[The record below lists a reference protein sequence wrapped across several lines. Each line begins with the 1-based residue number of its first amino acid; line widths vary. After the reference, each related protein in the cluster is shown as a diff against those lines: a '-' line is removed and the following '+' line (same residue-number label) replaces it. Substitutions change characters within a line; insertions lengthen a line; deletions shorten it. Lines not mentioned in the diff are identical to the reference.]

1 MSAGRLAWAYSSVL
15 SMSSQSSSLHL
26 VQVASRA
33 RASFVL
39 RPTLLASA
47 LAVAFAAQAQSA
59 AQADA
64 VPMKE
69 TVVTANR
76 IEQPLSDLVV
86 DMSVVGRETIEAA
99 GAVGVADVLSR
110 LPGVQ
115 IVRNG
120 GAGSNTSVYLRGA
133 DTRFT
138 AVYIDGV
145 RVDSQSTGGASWQDI
160 PLEAVDRIEVLR
172 GPAAAVYGSDA
183 IGGVVQIFTK
193 KGEGKAKPYVGLGWG
208 SRGTVKA
215 LAGISGGAG
224 GWDYSLGVSHAS
236 SNGFNAKTSAGFN
249 PDADGYRSNVFN
261 GRVGYQINSSH
272 RVEATAL
279 TSYMNAGYDAA
290 VSKKTPM
297 ADDRSIYK
305 MNAIGLNWLAKWS
318 DVYSTRL
325 QYTQSRDFYQT
336 KPSVYET
343 DTRLH
348 SYLFQNEW
356 RLGAQTVTAAL
367 ERREDK
373 LINSGL
379 DIGSRERSQNAL
391 ALGYGLNLG
400 KHTLQLNARHDRDS
414 EFGGHTTGSAAYGY
428 EFMPN
433 WRATAS
439 AGTAFRAPTLYQ
451 RFSMNGDATLVP
463 EKGRN
468 VELGLKWGKGSDSF
482 SATVYRNKVSN
493 LINYVGGKGSCQS
506 VQSFGDSG
514 GCYANVA
521 NARYEG
527 ITLAAT
533 TRVGMVN
540 LQGSV
545 DFQNPRDLDKNQQL
559 ARRSKR
565 YASLSAD
572 TRVAGWK
579 LGVEAQTAAKRYDYD
594 FTGKSFTLGG
604 YTLWNL
610 SAQKQLS
617 RDWSLVA
624 RINNLADKRYELA
637 RTYATEG
644 RSGYIGV
651 KWEAN

>member
-15 SMSSQSSSLHL
+15 SMSPQSSSLRL
-26 VQVASRA
+26 AQVASRA
-33 RASFVL
+33 RASCFVL

-47 LAVAFAAQAQSA
+47 LAMAFAAQAQST
-59 AQADA
+59 AQADP
-64 VPMKE
+64 VHMKE

-76 IEQPLSDLVV
+76 IEQPLSDLVA
-86 DMSVVGRETIEAA
+86 DMSVVGRETIETA

-160 PLEAVDRIEVLR
+160 PLEAIDRIEVLR

-183 IGGVVQIFTK
+183 MGGVVQIFTK

-215 LAGISGGAG
+215 QAGISGGVA

-249 PDADGYRSNVFN
+249 PDADGYRSNAFN
-261 GRVGYQINSSH
+261 GRVGYQINSNQ

-279 TSYMNAGYDAA
+279 TSYMNAGYDAT
-290 VSKKTPM
+290 VSKTSPM

-305 MNAIGLNWLAKWS
+305 MNAVGLNWLAKWS

-373 LINSGL
+373 LVNNGL
-379 DIGSRERSQNAL
+379 DIGSRNRSQNAL
-391 ALGYGLNLG
+391 ALGYGLHAG

-451 RFSMNGDATLVP
+451 RFSQYGDASLSP

-482 SATVYRNKVSN
+482 SATLYRNNVSN
-493 LINYVGGKGSCQS
+493 LINYVGGTGTCA
-506 VQSFGDSG
+506 GNTGLYG

-521 NARYEG
+521 KARYEG

-533 TRVGMVN
+533 TRLGMVN

-545 DFQNPRDLDKNQQL
+545 DFQDPRDTDKDLQL

-565 YASLSAD
+565 YANLSAD
-572 TRVAGWK
+572 TTLAGWR
-579 LGVEAQTAAKRYDYD
+579 LGVEMQAAGRRFDDAANK
-594 FTGKSFTLGG
+594 TVLGG

-610 SAQKQLS
+610 SAQKQLT
-617 RDWSLVA
+617 RERSLVT

-637 RTYATEG
+637 RTCATEG

>member
-1 MSAGRLAWAYSSVL
+1 MSP
-15 SMSSQSSSLHL
+15 QSSSLRMA
-26 VQVASRA
+26 QVASRA

-64 VPMKE
+64 VQMKE

-76 IEQPLSDLVV
+76 IEQPLSDLVA
-86 DMSVVGRETIEAA
+86 DMSVVGRETIETA

-115 IVRNG
+115 MVRNG
-120 GAGSNTSVYLRGA
+120 GAGSTTSVYLRGA

-138 AVYIDGV
+138 AVYIDGI

-160 PLEAVDRIEVLR
+160 PLEAIDRIEVLR

-215 LAGISGGAG
+215 QAGVSGGVA

-249 PDADGYRSNVFN
+249 PDADGYRNNAFN
-261 GRVGYQINSSH
+261 GRVGYQINSNH

-279 TSYMNAGYDAA
+279 TSYMNAGYDAT
-290 VSKKTPM
+290 VSKTSPM

-305 MNAIGLNWLAKWS
+305 MNAVGLNWLAKWS

-373 LINSGL
+373 LVNNGL
-379 DIGSRERSQNAL
+379 DIGSRNRSQNAL
-391 ALGYGLNLG
+391 ALGYGLHAG

-451 RFSMNGDATLVP
+451 RFSQYGDASLSP

-482 SATVYRNKVSN
+482 SATLYRNNVSN
-493 LINYVGGKGSCQS
+493 LINYVGGTGTCA
-506 VQSFGDSG
+506 GNTGLYG

-521 NARYEG
+521 KARYEG

-533 TRVGMVN
+533 TRLGMVN

-545 DFQNPRDLDKNQQL
+545 DFQDPRDTDKDLQL

-565 YASLSAD
+565 YANLSAD
-572 TRVAGWK
+572 TTLAGWK
-579 LGVEAQTAAKRYDYD
+579 LGAEMQAAGKRFDD
-594 FTGKSFTLGG
+594 AANKIVLGG

-610 SAQKQLS
+610 SAQKQLT
-617 RDWSLVA
+617 REWSLVA

-651 KWEAN
+651 KWEAR

>member
-1 MSAGRLAWAYSSVL
+1 MSP
-15 SMSSQSSSLHL
+15 QSSSLRMA
-26 VQVASRA
+26 QVASRA

-59 AQADA
+59 VQADA
-64 VPMKE
+64 VQMKE

-76 IEQPLSDLVV
+76 IEQPLSDLVA
-86 DMSVVGRETIEAA
+86 DMSVVGRETIETA

-115 IVRNG
+115 MVRNG
-120 GAGSNTSVYLRGA
+120 GAGSTTSVYLRGA

-138 AVYIDGV
+138 AVYIDGI

-160 PLEAVDRIEVLR
+160 PLEAIDRIEVLR

-183 IGGVVQIFTK
+183 MGGVVQIFTK

-215 LAGISGGAG
+215 QAGVSGGVA

-249 PDADGYRSNVFN
+249 PDADGYRNNAFN
-261 GRVGYQINSSH
+261 GRVGYQINSNH

-279 TSYMNAGYDAA
+279 TSYMNAGYDAT
-290 VSKKTPM
+290 VSKTSPM

-305 MNAIGLNWLAKWS
+305 MNAVGLNWLAKWS

-373 LINSGL
+373 LVNNGL
-379 DIGSRERSQNAL
+379 DIGSRNRSQNAL
-391 ALGYGLNLG
+391 ALGYGLHAG

-451 RFSMNGDATLVP
+451 RFSQYGDASLSP

-482 SATVYRNKVSN
+482 SATLYRNNVSN
-493 LINYVGGKGSCQS
+493 LINYVGGTGTCA
-506 VQSFGDSG
+506 GNTGLYG

-521 NARYEG
+521 KARYEG

-533 TRVGMVN
+533 TRLGMVN

-545 DFQNPRDLDKNQQL
+545 DFQDPRDTDKDLQL

-565 YASLSAD
+565 YANLSAD
-572 TRVAGWK
+572 TTLAGWK
-579 LGVEAQTAAKRYDYD
+579 LGAEMQAAGKRFDD
-594 FTGKSFTLGG
+594 AANKIVLGG

-610 SAQKQLS
+610 SAQKQLT
-617 RDWSLVA
+617 REWSLVA

-651 KWEAN
+651 KWEAR

>member
-1 MSAGRLAWAYSSVL
+1 
-15 SMSSQSSSLHL
+15 MSSQYSSLCAA
-26 VQVASRA
+26 QAASRA
-33 RASFVL
+33 RATFVL
-39 RPTLLASA
+39 RPTLLASLLVMA
-47 LAVAFAAQAQSA
+47 SAAQAQQVA
-59 AQADA
+59 LADT
-64 VPMKE
+64 VSMKE

-76 IEQPLSDLVV
+76 IEQPLSDLVA
-86 DMSVVGRETIEAA
+86 DMSIVDRETIEAA
-99 GAVGVADVLSR
+99 GAAGVADVLSK

-115 IVRNG
+115 MVRNG
-120 GAGSNTSVYLRGA
+120 GLGSNSSVYLRGA
-133 DTRFT
+133 DNRFT

-160 PLEAVDRIEVLR
+160 PLEAIDRIEVLR

-215 LAGISGGAG
+215 QVGVSGGQS
-224 GWDYSLGVSHAS
+224 GWDYNLGVSHAS
-236 SNGFNAKTSAGFN
+236 SNGFNSKTSADAN
-249 PDADGYRSNVFN
+249 PDADGYRNNTFN
-261 GRVGYQINSSH
+261 GRVGYQINVNQ

-290 VSKKTPM
+290 VSKTSPM

-305 MNAIGLNWLAKWS
+305 MSAVGLNWLAKWS

-325 QYTQSRDFYQT
+325 QYTQSRDFYRT

-373 LINSGL
+373 LVNNGL
-379 DIGSRERSQNAL
+379 DIGSRNRSQNAL

-400 KHTLQLNARHDRDS
+400 KHTLQLNTRHDRDS

-428 EFMPN
+428 EFIPN

-451 RFSMNGDATLVP
+451 RFSQYGDASLQP

-482 SATVYRNKVSN
+482 SATVYRNNLSN
-493 LINYVGGKGSCQS
+493 LINYVGKTGACLGNT
-506 VQSFGDSG
+506 GPYG

-527 ITLAAT
+527 ITLAGS
-533 TRVGMVN
+533 TRLGVFN

-545 DFQNPRDLDKNQQL
+545 DFQNPRDTDKDLQL

-565 YASLSAD
+565 YLNLSAD
-572 TRVAGWK
+572 TMVAGWK
-579 LGVEAQTAAKRYDYD
+579 LGAEMQAASKRFDD
-594 FTGKSFTLGG
+594 AANKNVLGG

-610 SAQKQLS
+610 TAHKQLTPQ
-617 RDWSLVA
+617 WSLVA
-624 RINNLADKRYELA
+624 RLNNLADKRYELA

-651 KWEAN
+651 KWEGN

>member
-1 MSAGRLAWAYSSVL
+1 MSAGRLMWAYSSVL
-15 SMSSQSSSLHL
+15 SMSPQSSSLRMA
-26 VQVASRA
+26 QVASRA

-59 AQADA
+59 VQADA
-64 VPMKE
+64 VQMKE

-76 IEQPLSDLVV
+76 IEQPLSDLVA
-86 DMSVVGRETIEAA
+86 DMSVVGRETIETA

-115 IVRNG
+115 MVRNG
-120 GAGSNTSVYLRGA
+120 GAGSTTSVYLRGA

-138 AVYIDGV
+138 AVYIDGI

-160 PLEAVDRIEVLR
+160 PLEAIDRIEVLR

-183 IGGVVQIFTK
+183 MGGVVQIFTK

-215 LAGISGGAG
+215 QAGVSGGVA

-249 PDADGYRSNVFN
+249 PDADGYRNNAFN
-261 GRVGYQINSSH
+261 GRVGYQINSNH

-279 TSYMNAGYDAA
+279 TSYMNAGYDAT
-290 VSKKTPM
+290 VSKTSPM

-305 MNAIGLNWLAKWS
+305 MNAVGLNWLAKWS

-373 LINSGL
+373 LVNNGL
-379 DIGSRERSQNAL
+379 DIGSRNRSQNAL
-391 ALGYGLNLG
+391 ALGYGLHAG

-451 RFSMNGDATLVP
+451 RFSQYGDASLSP

-482 SATVYRNKVSN
+482 SATLYRNNVSN
-493 LINYVGGKGSCQS
+493 LINYVGGTGTCA
-506 VQSFGDSG
+506 GNTGLYG

-521 NARYEG
+521 KARYEG

-533 TRVGMVN
+533 TRLGMVN

-545 DFQNPRDLDKNQQL
+545 DFQDPRDTDKDLQL

-565 YASLSAD
+565 YANLSAD
-572 TRVAGWK
+572 TTLAGWK
-579 LGVEAQTAAKRYDYD
+579 LGAEMQAAGKRFDD
-594 FTGKSFTLGG
+594 AANKIVLGG

-610 SAQKQLS
+610 SAQKQLT
-617 RDWSLVA
+617 REWSLVA

-651 KWEAN
+651 KWEAR

>member
-15 SMSSQSSSLHL
+15 SMSPQSSSLRL
-26 VQVASRA
+26 AQVASRA
-33 RASFVL
+33 RASCFVL

-47 LAVAFAAQAQSA
+47 LAMAFAAQAQST
-59 AQADA
+59 AQADP
-64 VPMKE
+64 VHMKE

-76 IEQPLSDLVV
+76 IEQPLSDLVA
-86 DMSVVGRETIEAA
+86 DMSVVGRETIETA

-160 PLEAVDRIEVLR
+160 PLEAIDRIEVLR

-183 IGGVVQIFTK
+183 MGGVVQIFTK

-215 LAGISGGAG
+215 QAGISGGVA

-249 PDADGYRSNVFN
+249 PDADGYRSNAFN
-261 GRVGYQINSSH
+261 GRVGYQINSNQ

-279 TSYMNAGYDAA
+279 TSYMNAGYDAT
-290 VSKKTPM
+290 VSKTSPM

-305 MNAIGLNWLAKWS
+305 MNAVGLNWLAKWS

-373 LINSGL
+373 LVNNGL
-379 DIGSRERSQNAL
+379 DIGSRNRSQNAL
-391 ALGYGLNLG
+391 ALGYGLHAG

-451 RFSMNGDATLVP
+451 RFSQYGDASLSP

-482 SATVYRNKVSN
+482 SATLYRNNVSN
-493 LINYVGGKGSCQS
+493 LINYVGGTGTCA
-506 VQSFGDSG
+506 GNTGLYG

-521 NARYEG
+521 KARYEG

-533 TRVGMVN
+533 TRLGMVN

-545 DFQNPRDLDKNQQL
+545 DFQDPRDTDKDLQL

-565 YASLSAD
+565 YANLSAD
-572 TRVAGWK
+572 TTLAGWR
-579 LGVEAQTAAKRYDYD
+579 LGVEMQAAGRRFDDAANK
-594 FTGKSFTLGG
+594 TVLGG

-610 SAQKQLS
+610 SAQKQLT
-617 RDWSLVA
+617 REWSLVT

>member
-1 MSAGRLAWAYSSVL
+1 
-15 SMSSQSSSLHL
+15 MSSQYSTLCAA
-26 VQVASRA
+26 QAASRA
-33 RASFVL
+33 RATFVL
-39 RPTLLASA
+39 RPTLLASLLVMASAVQAQQVA
-47 LAVAFAAQAQSA
+47 LADTVS
-59 AQADA
+59 
-64 VPMKE
+64 MKE
-69 TVVTANR
+69 MVVTANR
-76 IEQPLSDLVV
+76 IEQPLSDLVA
-86 DMSVVGRETIEAA
+86 DMSIVDRETIEAA
-99 GAVGVADVLSR
+99 GVAGVADVLSR
-110 LPGVQ
+110 LPGIQ
-115 IVRNG
+115 MVRNG
-120 GAGSNTSVYLRGA
+120 GAGASTSVYLRGA

-138 AVYIDGV
+138 AVYVDGV
-145 RVDSQSTGGASWQDI
+145 RLDSQSTGGASWQDI
-160 PLEAVDRIEVLR
+160 PLESIDRIEVLR

-193 KGEGKAKPYVGLGWG
+193 KGEGKAKPYVGMGWG

-215 LAGISGGAG
+215 QAGVSGGVA
-224 GWDYSLGVSHAS
+224 GWDYNLGVSHAS
-236 SNGFNAKTSAGFN
+236 SNGFNSRTSAGAN
-249 PDADGYRSNVFN
+249 PDADGYRSNAFN
-261 GRVGYQINSSH
+261 GRIGYQLSANQ

-279 TSYMNAGYDAA
+279 TSYMNSGYDT
-290 VSKKTPM
+290 SKD
-297 ADDRSIYK
+297 DDRSIYK
-305 MNAIGLNWLAKWS
+305 MSAVGLNWQAKWS
-318 DVYSTRL
+318 DIYSTRL

-356 RLGAQTVTAAL
+356 KLGAQTVTAAL

-373 LINSGL
+373 LVNSGL

-428 EFMPN
+428 EFIPH

-439 AGTAFRAPTLYQ
+439 AGTSFRAPTLYQ
-451 RFSMNGDATLVP
+451 RFSQYGDSSLVP

-482 SATVYRNKVSN
+482 SATVYRNNLSN
-493 LINYVGGKGSCQS
+493 LINYVGKTGACAGNTGQ
-506 VQSFGDSG
+506 FG

-527 ITLAAT
+527 ITFAAS

-545 DFQNPRDLDKNQQL
+545 DFQNPRDTDKDLQL

-572 TRVAGWK
+572 TKVAGWK
-579 LGVEAQTAAKRYDYD
+579 LGAEMQTAGKRFDD
-594 FTGKSFTLGG
+594 AANKNVLGG

-624 RINNLADKRYELA
+624 RVNNLADKRYELA

>member
-1 MSAGRLAWAYSSVL
+1 MA
-15 SMSSQSSSLHL
+15 
-26 VQVASRA
+26 QVASRA

-59 AQADA
+59 VQADA
-64 VPMKE
+64 VQMKE

-76 IEQPLSDLVV
+76 IEQPLSDLVA
-86 DMSVVGRETIEAA
+86 DMSVVGRETIETA

-115 IVRNG
+115 MVRNG
-120 GAGSNTSVYLRGA
+120 GAGSTTSVYLRGA

-138 AVYIDGV
+138 AVYIDGI

-160 PLEAVDRIEVLR
+160 PLEAIDRIEVLR

-183 IGGVVQIFTK
+183 MGGVVQIFTK

-215 LAGISGGAG
+215 QAGVSGGVA

-249 PDADGYRSNVFN
+249 PDADGYRNNAFN
-261 GRVGYQINSSH
+261 GRVGYQINSNH

-279 TSYMNAGYDAA
+279 TSYMNAGYDAT
-290 VSKKTPM
+290 VSKTSPM

-305 MNAIGLNWLAKWS
+305 MNAVGLNWLAKWS

-373 LINSGL
+373 LVNNGL
-379 DIGSRERSQNAL
+379 DIGSRNRSQNAL
-391 ALGYGLNLG
+391 ALGYGLHAG

-451 RFSMNGDATLVP
+451 RFSQYGDASLSP

-482 SATVYRNKVSN
+482 SATLYRNNVSN
-493 LINYVGGKGSCQS
+493 LINYVGGTGTCA
-506 VQSFGDSG
+506 GNTGLYG

-521 NARYEG
+521 KARYEG

-533 TRVGMVN
+533 TRLGMVN

-545 DFQNPRDLDKNQQL
+545 DFQDPRDTDKDLQL

-565 YASLSAD
+565 YANLSAD
-572 TRVAGWK
+572 TTLAGWK
-579 LGVEAQTAAKRYDYD
+579 LGAEMQAAGKRFDD
-594 FTGKSFTLGG
+594 AANKIVLGG

-610 SAQKQLS
+610 SAQKQLT
-617 RDWSLVA
+617 REWSLVA

-651 KWEAN
+651 KWEAR

>member
-33 RASFVL
+33 RASFAL

-215 LAGISGGAG
+215 LAGVSGGAG

-249 PDADGYRSNVFN
+249 PDADGYRNNAFN
-261 GRVGYQINSSH
+261 GRVGYQINSNQ

-279 TSYMNAGYDAA
+279 TSYMNAGYDAT
-290 VSKKTPM
+290 VSKISPM

-305 MNAIGLNWLAKWS
+305 MNAVGLNWLAKWS

-373 LINSGL
+373 LVNNGL
-379 DIGSRERSQNAL
+379 DIGSRNRSQNAL
-391 ALGYGLNLG
+391 ALGYGLYAG

-451 RFSMNGDATLVP
+451 RFSQYGDASLSP

-482 SATVYRNKVSN
+482 SATLYRNNVSN
-493 LINYVGGKGSCQS
+493 LINYVGGTGTCT
-506 VQSFGDSG
+506 GNTGLYG

-521 NARYEG
+521 KARYEG
-527 ITLAAT
+527 LTLAAT
-533 TRVGMVN
+533 TRLGMVN

-545 DFQNPRDLDKNQQL
+545 DFQDPRDTDKDLQL

-565 YASLSAD
+565 YANLSAD
-572 TRVAGWK
+572 TTLAGWR
-579 LGVEAQTAAKRYDYD
+579 LGAEMQAAGKRFDD
-594 FTGKSFTLGG
+594 AANKTVLGG

-610 SAQKQLS
+610 SAQKQLT
-617 RDWSLVA
+617 REWSLVA

>member
-1 MSAGRLAWAYSSVL
+1 
-15 SMSSQSSSLHL
+15 MSSQYLPLCASSA
-26 VQVASRA
+26 QAASGACA
-33 RASFVL
+33 RTAFAI
-39 RPTLLASA
+39 RPTILATVLLAGGVQAQQLA
-47 LAVAFAAQAQSA
+47 LADTATLR
-59 AQADA
+59 
-64 VPMKE
+64 E

-76 IEQPLSDLVV
+76 VEQPLSDLVA
-86 DMSVVGRETIEAA
+86 DMSIVDRETIEAA
-99 GAVGVADVLSR
+99 GAAGVADVLSR

-115 IVRNG
+115 MVRNG
-120 GAGSNTSVYLRGA
+120 GLGSNSSVYLRGA
-133 DTRFT
+133 DNRFT

-160 PLEAVDRIEVLR
+160 PLEAIDRIEVLR

-215 LAGISGGAG
+215 QVGVSGGQA
-224 GWDYSLGVSHAS
+224 GWDYNLGVSHAS
-236 SNGFNAKTSAGFN
+236 SNGFNSKTSADAN
-249 PDADGYRSNVFN
+249 PDADGYRSNAFN
-261 GRVGYQINSSH
+261 GRIGYQINPNQ

-279 TSYMNAGYDAA
+279 TSYMNAGYD
-290 VSKKTPM
+290 VSA

-305 MNAIGLNWLAKWS
+305 MSAVGLNWLAKWS

-356 RLGAQTVTAAL
+356 KLGTQTVTAAL

-373 LINSGL
+373 LVNNGL
-379 DIGSRERSQNAL
+379 DIGSRNRSQNAL
-391 ALGYGLNLG
+391 ALGYGLHEG

-451 RFSMNGDATLVP
+451 RFSQYGDASLKP

-482 SATVYRNKVSN
+482 SATVYRNNLSN
-493 LINYVGGKGSCQS
+493 LINYVGKTGACPGNT
-506 VQSFGDSG
+506 GPYG

-533 TRVGMVN
+533 TRLGVVN

-545 DFQNPRDLDKNQQL
+545 DFQNPRDTDKDLQL

-565 YASLSAD
+565 YLNLSAD
-572 TRVAGWK
+572 TMLAGWK
-579 LGVEAQTAAKRYDYD
+579 LGAEMQAASKRFDD
-594 FTGKSFTLGG
+594 AANKNVLGG

-610 SAQKQLS
+610 SAQKQLTPQ
-617 RDWSLVA
+617 WSLVA
-624 RINNLADKRYELA
+624 RLNNLADKRYELA

-644 RSGYIGV
+644 RNGYIGV
-651 KWEAN
+651 KWEGN

>member
-1 MSAGRLAWAYSSVL
+1 
-15 SMSSQSSSLHL
+15 MSSQYSSLCPA
-26 VQVASRA
+26 QAASRA
-33 RASFVL
+33 RATFVL
-39 RPTLLASA
+39 RPTLLASLLVMA
-47 LAVAFAAQAQSA
+47 SAAQAQQVA
-59 AQADA
+59 LADT
-64 VPMKE
+64 VSMKE

-76 IEQPLSDLVV
+76 IEQPLSDLVA
-86 DMSVVGRETIEAA
+86 DMSIVDRETIEAA
-99 GAVGVADVLSR
+99 GAAGVADVLSK

-115 IVRNG
+115 MVRNG
-120 GAGSNTSVYLRGA
+120 GLGSNSSVYLRGA
-133 DTRFT
+133 DNRFT

-160 PLEAVDRIEVLR
+160 PLEAIDRIEVLR

-215 LAGISGGAG
+215 QAGVSGGQS
-224 GWDYSLGVSHAS
+224 GWDYNLGVSHAS
-236 SNGFNAKTSAGFN
+236 SNGFNSKTSADAN
-249 PDADGYRSNVFN
+249 PDADGYRNNTFN
-261 GRVGYQINSSH
+261 GRVGYQINVNQ

-279 TSYMNAGYDAA
+279 TSYMNAGYDAT
-290 VSKKTPM
+290 VSKTSPM

-305 MNAIGLNWLAKWS
+305 MSAVGLNWLAKWS

-373 LINSGL
+373 LVNNGL
-379 DIGSRERSQNAL
+379 DIGSRNRSQNAL

-400 KHTLQLNARHDRDS
+400 KHTLQLNTRHDRDS

-428 EFMPN
+428 EFIPN

-451 RFSMNGDATLVP
+451 RFSQYGDASLQP

-482 SATVYRNKVSN
+482 SATVYRNSLSN
-493 LINYVGGKGSCQS
+493 LINYVGKTGACPGNT
-506 VQSFGDSG
+506 GPYG

-533 TRVGMVN
+533 TRLGVVN

-545 DFQNPRDLDKNQQL
+545 DFQNPRDTDKDLQL

-565 YASLSAD
+565 YLNLSAD
-572 TRVAGWK
+572 TSVAGWK
-579 LGVEAQTAAKRYDYD
+579 LGAEMQAASKRFDD
-594 FTGKSFTLGG
+594 AANKNVLGG

-610 SAQKQLS
+610 TAQKQLTPQ
-617 RDWSLVA
+617 WSLVA
-624 RINNLADKRYELA
+624 RLNNLADKRYELA

-651 KWEAN
+651 KWEGN

>member
-1 MSAGRLAWAYSSVL
+1 MA
-15 SMSSQSSSLHL
+15 
-26 VQVASRA
+26 QVASRA

-59 AQADA
+59 VQADA
-64 VPMKE
+64 VQMKE

-76 IEQPLSDLVV
+76 IEQPLSDLVA
-86 DMSVVGRETIEAA
+86 DMSVVGRETIETA

-115 IVRNG
+115 MVRNG
-120 GAGSNTSVYLRGA
+120 GAGSTTSVYLRGA

-138 AVYIDGV
+138 AVYIDGI

-160 PLEAVDRIEVLR
+160 PLEAIDRIEVLR

-183 IGGVVQIFTK
+183 MGGVVQIFTK

-215 LAGISGGAG
+215 QAGVSGGVA

-249 PDADGYRSNVFN
+249 PDADGYRNNAFN
-261 GRVGYQINSSH
+261 GRVGYQINSNH

-279 TSYMNAGYDAA
+279 TSYMNAGYDAT
-290 VSKKTPM
+290 VS
-297 ADDRSIYK
+297 
-305 MNAIGLNWLAKWS
+305 
-318 DVYSTRL
+318 
-325 QYTQSRDFYQT
+325 

-373 LINSGL
+373 LVNNGL
-379 DIGSRERSQNAL
+379 DIGSRNRSQNAL
-391 ALGYGLNLG
+391 ALGYGLHAG

-451 RFSMNGDATLVP
+451 RFSQYGDASLSP

-482 SATVYRNKVSN
+482 SATLYRNNVSN
-493 LINYVGGKGSCQS
+493 LINYVGGTGTCA
-506 VQSFGDSG
+506 GNTGLYG

-521 NARYEG
+521 KARYEG

-533 TRVGMVN
+533 TRLGMVN

-545 DFQNPRDLDKNQQL
+545 DFQDPRDTDKDLQL

-565 YASLSAD
+565 YANLSAD
-572 TRVAGWK
+572 TTLAGWK
-579 LGVEAQTAAKRYDYD
+579 LGAEMQAAGKRFDD
-594 FTGKSFTLGG
+594 AANKIVLGG

-610 SAQKQLS
+610 SAQKQLT
-617 RDWSLVA
+617 REWSLVA

-651 KWEAN
+651 KWEAR

>member
-1 MSAGRLAWAYSSVL
+1 MSAGRLMWAYSSVL
-15 SMSSQSSSLHL
+15 SMSPQSSSLRMA
-26 VQVASRA
+26 QVASRA

-64 VPMKE
+64 VQMKE

-76 IEQPLSDLVV
+76 IEQPLSDLVA
-86 DMSVVGRETIEAA
+86 DMSVVGRETIETA

-115 IVRNG
+115 MVRNG
-120 GAGSNTSVYLRGA
+120 GAGSTTSVYLRGA

-160 PLEAVDRIEVLR
+160 PLEAIDRIEVLR

-215 LAGISGGAG
+215 QAGVSGGVA

-249 PDADGYRSNVFN
+249 PDADGYRNNAFN
-261 GRVGYQINSSH
+261 GRVGYQINNNQ

-279 TSYMNAGYDAA
+279 TSYMNAGYDAT
-290 VSKKTPM
+290 VSKTSPM

-305 MNAIGLNWLAKWS
+305 MNAVGLNWLAKWS

-373 LINSGL
+373 LVNNGL
-379 DIGSRERSQNAL
+379 DIGSRNRSQNAL
-391 ALGYGLNLG
+391 ALGYGLHAG

-451 RFSMNGDATLVP
+451 RFSQYGDASLSP

-482 SATVYRNKVSN
+482 SATLYRNNVSN
-493 LINYVGGKGSCQS
+493 LINYVGGTGTCAGNTGQY
-506 VQSFGDSG
+506 G

-521 NARYEG
+521 KARYEG

-533 TRVGMVN
+533 TRLGMVN

-545 DFQNPRDLDKNQQL
+545 DFQDPRDTDKDLQL

-565 YASLSAD
+565 YANLSAD
-572 TRVAGWK
+572 TTLAGWR
-579 LGVEAQTAAKRYDYD
+579 LGAEMQAAGKRFDD
-594 FTGKSFTLGG
+594 AANKTVLGG

-610 SAQKQLS
+610 SAQKQLT
-617 RDWSLVA
+617 REWSLVA

-651 KWEAN
+651 KWEAR

>member
-15 SMSSQSSSLHL
+15 SMSSQSSSLRL
-26 VQVASRA
+26 AQVASRA

-160 PLEAVDRIEVLR
+160 PLEAIDRIEVLR

-183 IGGVVQIFTK
+183 IGGVVQVFTK

-215 LAGISGGAG
+215 QAGVSGGVA

-249 PDADGYRSNVFN
+249 PDADGYRNNAFN
-261 GRVGYQINSSH
+261 GRVGYQINSNQ

-279 TSYMNAGYDAA
+279 TSYMNAGYDAT
-290 VSKKTPM
+290 VSKTSPM

-305 MNAIGLNWLAKWS
+305 MNAVGLNWLAKWS

-373 LINSGL
+373 LINNGL
-379 DIGSRERSQNAL
+379 DIGSRNRSQNAL
-391 ALGYGLNLG
+391 ALGYGLHAG

-451 RFSMNGDATLVP
+451 RFSQYGDASLSP

-482 SATVYRNKVSN
+482 SATLYRNNVSN
-493 LINYVGGKGSCQS
+493 LINYVGGTGTCA
-506 VQSFGDSG
+506 GNTGLYG

-521 NARYEG
+521 KARYEG
-527 ITLAAT
+527 LTLAAT
-533 TRVGMVN
+533 TRLGMVN

-545 DFQNPRDLDKNQQL
+545 DFQDPRDTDKDLQL
-559 ARRSKR
+559 ARRSTR
-565 YASLSAD
+565 YANLSAD
-572 TRVAGWK
+572 TTLAGWR
-579 LGVEAQTAAKRYDYD
+579 LGAEMQAAGKRFDD
-594 FTGKSFTLGG
+594 AANKTVLGG

-610 SAQKQLS
+610 SAQKQLT
-617 RDWSLVA
+617 REWSLVA

-644 RSGYIGV
+644 RSGYIGM
-651 KWEAN
+651 KWEAR

>member
-1 MSAGRLAWAYSSVL
+1 MSAGRLMWAYSSVL
-15 SMSSQSSSLHL
+15 SMSPQSSSLRMA
-26 VQVASRA
+26 QVASRA

-64 VPMKE
+64 VQMKE

-76 IEQPLSDLVV
+76 IEQPLSDLVA
-86 DMSVVGRETIEAA
+86 DMSVVGRETIETA

-115 IVRNG
+115 MVRNG
-120 GAGSNTSVYLRGA
+120 GAGSTTSVYLRGA

-138 AVYIDGV
+138 AVYIDGI

-160 PLEAVDRIEVLR
+160 PLEAIDRIEVLR

-215 LAGISGGAG
+215 QAGVSGGVA

-249 PDADGYRSNVFN
+249 PDADGYRNNAFN
-261 GRVGYQINSSH
+261 GRVGYQINSNH

-279 TSYMNAGYDAA
+279 TSYMNAGYDAT
-290 VSKKTPM
+290 VSKTSPM

-305 MNAIGLNWLAKWS
+305 MNAVGLNWLAKWS

-373 LINSGL
+373 LVNNGL
-379 DIGSRERSQNAL
+379 DIGSRNRSQNAL
-391 ALGYGLNLG
+391 ALGYGLHAG

-451 RFSMNGDATLVP
+451 RFSQYGDASLSP

-482 SATVYRNKVSN
+482 SATLYRNNVSN
-493 LINYVGGKGSCQS
+493 LINYVGGTGTCA
-506 VQSFGDSG
+506 GNTGLYG

-521 NARYEG
+521 KARYEG

-533 TRVGMVN
+533 TRLGMVN

-545 DFQNPRDLDKNQQL
+545 DFQDPRDTDKDLQL

-565 YASLSAD
+565 YANLSAD
-572 TRVAGWK
+572 TTLAGWK
-579 LGVEAQTAAKRYDYD
+579 LGAEMQAAGKRFDD
-594 FTGKSFTLGG
+594 AANKIVLGG

-610 SAQKQLS
+610 SAQKQLT
-617 RDWSLVA
+617 REWSLVA

-651 KWEAN
+651 KWEAR